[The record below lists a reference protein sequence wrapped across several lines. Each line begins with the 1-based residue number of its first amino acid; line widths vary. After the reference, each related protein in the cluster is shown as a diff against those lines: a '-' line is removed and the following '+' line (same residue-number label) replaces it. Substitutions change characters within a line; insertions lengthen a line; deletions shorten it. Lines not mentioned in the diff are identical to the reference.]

1 MSSWKF
7 ARHWYGHMLVP
18 ESGNESDTS
27 HNAIAVPDLIF
38 NRIVDDTNNGRLPV
52 GINVE
57 WLGINDARHNYGND
71 CAFLAVGHSFTEAWK
86 MFGTFVN
93 ELHDADRRER
103 DAEYLKVMA
112 EHYGLDL
119 SNHPIRMMIGVNT
132 EH

>member
-18 ESGNESDTS
+18 ESGNESDPDY
-27 HNAIAVPDLIF
+27 NAIAVADWVF
-38 NRIVDDTNNGRLPV
+38 NKIAEDQGNCTLPNGV
-52 GINVE
+52 CAE
-57 WLGINDARHNYGND
+57 WLGIDDARHTNGSD

-86 MFGTFVN
+86 MFGTTVN

-103 DAEYLKVMA
+103 DTEYLKVMA